1 MKSEEAIKVLKR
13 MKSPDMEADEYT
25 ATQMAIK
32 SLEAW
37 KKVISDIQES
47 RTMIC
52 NTDIIAGYD
61 ISLIIIKKYLKGVE
75 K

>member
-1 MKSEEAIKVLKR
+1 MNSGEAIKVLKR
-13 MKSPDMEADEYT
+13 MKSPDMEPDEFT

-37 KKVISDIQES
+37 QKVIRDIQES

-52 NTDIIAGYD
+52 NSDIIAGYD

>member
-1 MKSEEAIKVLKR
+1 MKIEEAIKVLKR
-13 MKSPDMEADEYT
+13 MLTPELDADEYH
-25 ATQMAIK
+25 AIK
-32 SLEAW
+32 QSINSLEAW
-37 KKVISDIQES
+37 QKVISDIQES

-52 NTDIIAGYD
+52 NSDIMAGYD

>member
-1 MKSEEAIKVLKR
+1 MTNKEAIKVLKR
-13 MKSPDMEADEYT
+13 MLTPDLETDEYHAIQT
-25 ATQMAIK
+25 AIK
-32 SLEAW
+32 SLEVW
-37 KKVISDIQES
+37 KNVISDIQES

-52 NTDIIAGYD
+52 NTDIMAGYD